1 MSKSSNIEVLDQKE
15 LSSILFAR
23 IKDICI
29 RISQQALLPST
40 IFKSDSPKLIS
51 SLKELNVT
59 LNDHYQEYKSR
70 QGIYILSPKLAD
82 YIFFPLSN
90 LLKQESL
97 SSHVICN
104 LFHIIEFLIS
114 HCWYPNNQFSDKLLD
129 QLFPVVLFLIK
140 EDQKDT
146 QSALS
151 SKPFEFKLATYS
163 ILNTIILSIDNKYFE
178 SNDAKRLSLLGDTST
193 VLLSLFLETI
203 PQSSEEIELSNN
215 TLSIMKYLF
224 TTTISHEKL
233 SHIFPGV
240 ISTVI
245 NFCSLN
251 KNVNFTVLIN
261 IIDLL
266 TKLIVNVFN
275 DKDLGVSPLEND
287 VETNIESLP
296 NLLEQTNDTSSTK
309 KNPFKIDISI
319 TADTNHRSNAWL
331 KATSNKLKISLNV
344 LFKDILF
351 SPNNQLKLRTKPQLL
366 DTIIDFIHKVSYNC
380 FWSLF
385 NELFVLNIDILASIC
400 YIKLLSNDNPVD
412 NTEQYSIIKKTANS
426 FIQSFYDDTRASTFA
441 YKITK
446 LKLEDMIDNKLSSI
460 IMSSV
465 EDKTLYFLIGVKLH
479 FQILYLLTK
488 DSSSDELKH
497 LRLSLIKKLHQALVD
512 NSMLNQRKSN
522 IDKNDLW
529 NSINQTKSDSDSNKL
544 DNIELPPHIN
554 ANKLSKVRNEGEIQ
568 KTKMG
573 YTTDLIVLANKWS
586 VDNQET
592 AISLRYFEENISQVV
607 ENQIGSVIG
616 SLCDIDG
623 SMGDG
628 SLGDEK
634 LMLMENLLMDNDR
647 NDNLGILQR
656 GIALW
661 IANQYMGTM
670 PKPSNF
676 DISEFIDIGIE
687 DSNEIDDLENLSYL
701 LVNRSQDLIESIA
714 PSLDNLTTVST
725 TAQVNFQNKVNEK
738 SYSIA
743 LDSIGILSNRL
754 PKEEFKEHFLMDY
767 LFPIFEALT
776 YNSSPRLQNHAQNT
790 IMTIAANYYDN
801 SILKLVL
808 DNLEY
813 LIDSLSLKLSV
824 PGSLTPALPGILLII
839 LKISGLRLLLNNQ
852 LSDIINQMFINID
865 SYHGYSVL
873 VEGMFVVFDE
883 LISQIKQHYLD
894 KKVIS
899 QQQNDSL
906 FKPWGM
912 STINQVLSLIDDSN
926 KVVDPFGDYDPNKE
940 YFHRKKDAPFAE
952 LDSDD
957 EETEEQPT
965 QTPEWNSVV
974 DKPVYFMVQRIFI
987 YGFRLLSHPSVSLRI
1002 GIVNTIIN
1010 CYDILSTNYQ
1020 LLMPLLAEYWPSLV
1034 QALSLRD
1041 IVANSDRV
1049 NTTIL
1054 RLLITILETDGEKQQ
1069 YFMTGKFIDL
1079 WDYILEST
1087 NMEKRNST
1095 TFQLMT
1101 LNTTTR
1107 LNPQFLK
1114 LLLRYLVVGINNYE
1128 KSIPDTKI
1136 LEMVK
1141 FIQRLGICN
1150 EVEVGTGIRNVLWVL
1165 NKSKEV

>member
-23 IKDICI
+23 IKDVCI
-29 RISQQALLPST
+29 RISQQALLPSN

-97 SSHVICN
+97 ANHVICN

-140 EDQKDT
+140 EDQKDI
-146 QSALS
+146 QLALS
-151 SKPFEFKLATYS
+151 SKPFEFKAATYS
-163 ILNTIILSIDNKYFE
+163 ILNTIILSSDDNYFE

-215 TLSIMKYLF
+215 TLLTMKHLF

-240 ISTVI
+240 ISTII

-251 KNVNFTVLIN
+251 KNVNYIVLIN

-266 TKLIVNVFN
+266 MKLIVNVFN

-296 NLLEQTNDTSSTK
+296 NLLDQNNDTSSTK

-319 TADTNHRSNAWL
+319 TADTNHRSNSWL

-366 DTIIDFIHKVSYNC
+366 DAIIDFVHKVSCNC

-400 YIKLLSNDNPVD
+400 YIKLLSNDNPAD
-412 NTEQYSIIKKTANS
+412 NTEQYSIIKQTAKS
-426 FIQSFYDDTRASTFA
+426 FIQSFCDDARASTFA

-465 EDKTLYFLIGVKLH
+465 EDKTLYFLIGVKFH

-488 DSSSDELKH
+488 DSSSAELKD

-586 VDNQET
+586 VDNEET
-592 AISLRYFEENISQVV
+592 AISLRYFEENITQVV
-607 ENQIGSVIG
+607 EAQIGSVIS
-616 SLCDIDG
+616 SLCGIDG
-623 SMGDG
+623 CVAE
-628 SLGDEK
+628 EK
-634 LMLMENLLMDNDR
+634 LVLMENLLMDNDR

-661 IANQYMGTM
+661 IANQYMETM

-676 DISEFIDIGIE
+676 DISEFVDIGVE
-687 DSNEIDDLENLSYL
+687 DSNEVDDLENLSYL

-839 LKISGLRLLLNNQ
+839 LKISGLRLLLTNQ

-883 LISQIKQHYLD
+883 LISQIKQHYLN
-894 KKVIS
+894 KKVLS
-899 QQQNDSL
+899 QQQNNSL

-912 STINQVLSLIDDSN
+912 TSINQVLSLIDDSN
-926 KVVDPFGDYDPNKE
+926 KVLDPFGDYDPNKE

-965 QTPEWNSVV
+965 EAPEWNSVI

-987 YGFRLLSHPSVSLRI
+987 YGFRLLSHPSISLRI

-1041 IVANSDRV
+1041 SVANSDRV

-1079 WDYILEST
+1079 WDYLLEST
-1087 NMEKRNST
+1087 NMEKRNPS

-1107 LNPQFLK
+1107 LNSHFIK
-1114 LLLRYLVVGINNYE
+1114 LLLRYLIVGINNYE

-1141 FIQRLGICN
+1141 FIKRLGVCN
-1150 EVEVGTGIRNVLWVL
+1150 EVEIGTGIRNVLWVL
-1165 NKSKEV
+1165 KKSKEL